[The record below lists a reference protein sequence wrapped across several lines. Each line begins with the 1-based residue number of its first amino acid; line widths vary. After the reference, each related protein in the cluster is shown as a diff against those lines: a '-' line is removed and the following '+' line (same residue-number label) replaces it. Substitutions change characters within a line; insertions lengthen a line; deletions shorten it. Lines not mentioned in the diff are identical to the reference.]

1 MSGLIYRSVIH
12 RFLIG
17 IPIGFLAASALLIPS
32 VSWAQASLEV
42 SVVDA
47 NGRQPVANLP
57 VELNNIGTGQSAET
71 ITDQQG
77 KARFIGLGT
86 SGSYIVSTG
95 DTDLYEPT
103 ISKSIILRSTFDR
116 SVTLLVFEKK

>member
-42 SVVDA
+42 SLVDA

-57 VELNNIGTGQSAET
+57 VELNNIGTGQNAET

-95 DTDLYEPT
+95 ETDLYSAFT
-103 ISKSIILRSTFDR
+103 RRALT
-116 SVTLLVFEKK
+116 